1 MPVIP
6 TYEPRI
12 SQTPTPRAVP
22 PVEDPFT
29 GVVRAIDT
37 FERIQLAADTA
48 EAQNQA
54 QQAKAAISGAIQVSD
69 ADQQDPDVFKNT
81 AINKVQSVYQSAI
94 GGARNSR
101 VRQMLQDRLND
112 DLTRASTAIHLT
124 HKKKQ
129 VDVAQGNS
137 FTYLQEAERELSQM
151 TDPADIF
158 DKEKEMAGHINDM
171 IRFGAYSPLQG
182 RQAIQGIK
190 ERDAFTRA
198 WAAVNAS
205 NDPFATLRDL
215 QKKLPN
221 LDPAKLVPLM
231 SKADERQRQF
241 VQDMEKREREIREQ
255 AILNDTMIAVEGR
268 LPREQLDRNARTMR
282 YTAEQYRSI
291 LRAGEEGGV
300 TNPDVYTRLLL
311 EIRQGKL
318 TDHAVVANNNQ
329 LDLNAKK
336 ELMGLISQAKDE
348 KHFSKQPAY
357 EQAAKLIRLA
367 VSPKGQLETLDRVE
381 QQRLK
386 IAYDELW
393 TRAGKGED
401 PIAVAKELD
410 ERIAREPT
418 QGEKPMF
425 KPRFSSKQALAE
437 WYRQDPQ
444 NRKDQFDNEALLFR
458 QWEQFNKTEAER
470 AARPPS
476 SSSQRRR

>member
-12 SQTPTPRAVP
+12 SQTPSPRAVP

-54 QQAKAAISGAIQVSD
+54 QAAKAAISGSIQVAD
-69 ADQQDPDVFKNT
+69 ADQQDPDVFKSS
-81 AINKVQSVYQSAI
+81 AINKVQSIYQSAI

-137 FTYLQEAERELSQM
+137 FTYLQEAERELSLM

-158 DKEKEMAGHINDM
+158 NKEKEMAGHINDM

-198 WAAVNAS
+198 YREIDISQDPLADVATIQKKYPNIDPVKLTPLMAHADARRKEVERIKEEAEKKVHAENVLADTIDAVNGRVAGQ
-205 NDPFATLRDL
+205 ADL
-215 QKKLPN
+215 
-221 LDPAKLVPLM
+221 DARAK
-231 SKADERQRQF
+231 
-241 VQDMEKREREIREQ
+241 
-255 AILNDTMIAVEGR
+255 
-268 LPREQLDRNARTMR
+268 ARR
-282 YTAEQYRSI
+282 YTPDEYRSVI
-291 LRAGEEGGV
+291 RAMETGGV
-300 TNPDVYTRLLL
+300 TNPHVFVRM
-311 EIRQGKL
+311 EIEARRGNL
-318 TDHAVVANNNQ
+318 SENVVAESRELNQ
-329 LDLNAKK
+329 PDKSKLLSI
-336 ELMGLISQAKDE
+336 ISQAKDE
-348 KHFSKQPAY
+348 KHFSKQPDY
-357 EQAAKLIRLA
+357 MQAQKEIRTA
-367 VSPKGQLETLDRVE
+367 VSPKGQLESFDDTE
-381 QQRLK
+381 QQRYLFA
-386 IAYDELW
+386 ITELW
-393 TRAGKGED
+393 NRVEKGEK
-401 PIAVAKELD
+401 PIAVGRELID
-410 ERIAREPT
+410 RIAREPT

-425 KPRFSSKQALAE
+425 KPRFASKQALAE

-476 SSSQRRR
+476 TSSQRRR